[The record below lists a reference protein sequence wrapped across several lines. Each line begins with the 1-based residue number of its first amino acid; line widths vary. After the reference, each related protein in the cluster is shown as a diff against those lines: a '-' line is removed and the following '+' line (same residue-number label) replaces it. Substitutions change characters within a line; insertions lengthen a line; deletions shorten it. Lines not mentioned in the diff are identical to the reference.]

1 MEGAE
6 PLFSAGGNVKSGS
19 RFRKWFHSPLHC
31 EVRGYRRT
39 PRARKT
45 SPCKNAH
52 MDLQSRMDS
61 SEPQSGMTQVALNGW
76 GQGGEKEQDI
86 RTRGHYSAIRRLE
99 IVSPA
104 TTGTNPEALA
114 LSAT

>member
-6 PLFSAGGNVKSGS
+6 PLFSAGGNVKCGS
-19 RFRKWFHSPLHC
+19 RFRKQFHSPLHC
-31 EVRGYRRT
+31 EVRGYRGT

-61 SEPQSGMTQVALNGW
+61 SEPQSRNDPSGPKWM
-76 GQGGEKEQDI
+76 GGEGENRTSVRGDI
-86 RTRGHYSAIRRLE
+86 IQQ
-99 IVSPA
+99 
-104 TTGTNPEALA
+104 
-114 LSAT
+114 